1 MKTLAVKI
9 PEKLDLQLQSL
20 SKQRKVSKSKI
31 VRDAIRECL
40 ERQKDH
46 QELSAFD
53 LMKDGLGILRSDCD
67 DLASNS
73 EHMNGFGR

>member
-20 SKQRKVSKSKI
+20 SERRKVTKSKI
-31 VRDAIRECL
+31 VRDAIHECL
-40 ERQKDH
+40 ERQKDR
-46 QELSAFD
+46 QEFSAFD
-53 LMKDGLGILRSDCD
+53 LMKDGLGIVTSDCD

-73 EHMNGFGR
+73 KHMNGFGE